1 MTRKYFLFENNHE
14 TAAAL
19 PGAVSML
26 SPVNSD
32 YDRMCGGASQYDH
45 LTLHTIIQAKG
56 GEIVYCR
63 TEK

>member
-1 MTRKYFLFENNHE
+1 MTHTYRRPTDRPTSRDASHLTTITRKYFLLENNHE

-32 YDRMCGGASQYDH
+32 FDGMCGGASQ
-45 LTLHTIIQAKG
+45 I
-56 GEIVYCR
+56 
-63 TEK
+63 